1 MALRG
6 ETIGTAYVRI
16 LASGSDLGKSIRD
29 EFEGQADTFEA
40 AGKKNAERYNKGFDD
55 VNEKASKERI
65 KDLVHDTQEM
75 AGRMNAAGEKI
86 EQGLFDPLRNQLR
99 HRFGEEI
106 GNRLAKQ
113 IEEGF
118 VRSGG
123 GDLGDSLIGNLPA
136 EVQKSVQKIQREE
149 ERFRTDR
156 EAAYAEHGRRI
167 DAEWKKM
174 LDTAFR
180 MNAEFNRRIK
190 RDNDQANANRRAQ
203 LAEAYQMNR
212 DFDRKSQALQA
223 DRDRWFE
230 IHARMLARAARDAE
244 EKQRNA
250 GNETRAWARAIDV
263 FTRSVG
269 RAFGKGA
276 RNNFVNLI
284 GTVVG
289 GIAWLGGEAAKLM
302 VGFVSHIAG
311 VFRSASSVGAA
322 FGQLAAEGIGA
333 VAFALGAV
341 ALAAPIAGAAL
352 AALSFVI
359 GPLVALISG
368 LAGIIAALAATLAFG
383 LIAAVA
389 AVATA
394 LVPLAAGIGILVLG
408 FKNLSKEQK
417 AAFKPVG
424 AVFKQWGKI
433 ADNEIFRKVGD
444 HMSGLTKIMQ
454 SFNPVVRKVST
465 QIGRQANL
473 WIDAVKKGGKNGPF
487 GQFRQAMEDFL
498 PDATKHIGDIGRQS
512 FGILGGLIRASI
524 PLARRF
530 LTWLDKITEK
540 FSAWINSAK
549 GQRSVKKF
557 LDDAADSANSVWKFL
572 GKVWDVLWK
581 ILNAGQG
588 TGNNIFDSMT
598 KGLGKFEKFISP
610 KPIDL
615 TQGGHPGVRQQES
628 PMEGFFKNAGQTA
641 EDIGML
647 VKHLA
652 AMFDELDSE
661 KNRKNLHEVADGIDK
676 LATAIGKF
684 NDAHPSG
691 VSGFIRTLTGTD
703 LGAAV
708 GFLGGLT
715 VKLTTMSQKDWSHV
729 WDHLW
734 DGLTFKGDI
743 GAIFDWIGPA
753 FQRALDFTGAS
764 IKSIPWDK
772 LVKINWKGIGQGIW
786 DFLTFKGDL
795 KSIPWS
801 KLVKIDWKGIGNGIW
816 SALTFHGDI
825 VHINWKSLLNI
836 PKSLGIDIKIPK
848 ITWPKLPGWITNGI
862 NLKFHLPKISW
873 PKIPGWLSNVLI
885 AWKIPHAPKWPQ
897 IPGWLKTVL
906 IGFSIPHP
914 PRWPNIPDWL
924 KTVLIHFSV
933 QDIDWPGIPDWLAHP
948 SIDIFPT
955 IHWPSAPSWL
965 AKVTASGGIFSGA
978 QSRIIGEAGPEAV
991 VPLNRPL
998 RLVDPAVR
1006 ELSAIAQGLKPL
1018 ASGGVVGTQ
1027 GKVVNVG
1034 GLTVITP
1041 TKDPVAVASETVNRL
1056 VAVGY

>member
-16 LASGSDLGKSIRD
+16 LASGSDLGKSIRK
-29 EFEGQADTFEA
+29 EFEGQAETFEA
-40 AGKKNAERYNKGFDD
+40 AGQKNAERYNKGYDD
-55 VNEKASKERI
+55 VNDKARKERI

-86 EQGLFDPLRNQLR
+86 EQGLFNPLRDQLK

-123 GDLGDSLIGNLPA
+123 RDLGDSLIGNLPA
-136 EVQKSVQKIQREE
+136 EVQRSVQKIQRAE
-149 ERFRTDR
+149 ERFRADR
-156 EAAYAEHGRRI
+156 EAAYAEHGRRV

-174 LDTAFR
+174 LDTAYR
-180 MNAEFNRRIK
+180 MNADFNRRVK
-190 RDNDQANANRRAQ
+190 RNNDQANADRRAQ
-203 LAEAYQMNR
+203 LAEAFQMNR
-212 DFDRKSQALQA
+212 DFDNKTRALQA
-223 DRDRWFE
+223 DRDREFE

-244 EKQRNA
+244 DKQRRS
-250 GNETRAWARAIDV
+250 GNETRRWARAIDV
-263 FTRSVG
+263 FSNSVG
-269 RAFGKGA
+269 KAFGKGA

-284 GTVVG
+284 GVVVG

-341 ALAAPIAGAAL
+341 AIAAPVAGAAL
-352 AALSFVI
+352 AALSFII

-368 LAGIIAALAATLAFG
+368 LAGIIAALAATLTFG

-530 LTWLDKITEK
+530 LTWLDKITGR
-540 FSAWINSAK
+540 FSEWINSAK

-598 KGLGKFEKFISP
+598 KGLTNFDKFISP
-610 KPIDL
+610 DPTPKGTADL
-615 TQGGHPGVRQQES
+615 QRQFKGAANTRRS
-628 PMEGFFKNAGQTA
+628 PMEDFFKNAGQTA
-641 EDIGML
+641 DDIGML
-647 VKHLA
+647 VKHLS
-652 AMFDELDSE
+652 AMFDELDNE
-661 KNRKNLHEVADGIDK
+661 QNRKSLHEVADGID
-676 LATAIGKF
+676 LIATAIGKL
-684 NDAHPSG
+684 NDG
-691 VSGFIRTLTGTD
+691 GGFGAFRD
-703 LGAAV
+703 LASATSALQVIGALA
-708 GFLGGLT
+708 L
-715 VKLTTMSQKDWSHV
+715 KLDGMSKKDWSHL
-729 WDHLW
+729 WDNIW
-734 DGLTFKGDI
+734 DGLTFHGDVS
-743 GAIFDWIGPA
+743 AIFDWIGPA
-753 FQRALDFTGAS
+753 FQHGMDMLIGHLK
-764 IKSIPWDK
+764 IIPWNK
-772 LVKINWKGIGQGIW
+772 LLKIDWKGIGQGIW

-795 KSIPWS
+795 KSIHWS
-801 KLVKIDWKGIGNGIW
+801 KLVKIDWKGIANGIW

-873 PKIPGWLSNVLI
+873 PKVPGWLSNVLI
-885 AWKIPHAPKWPQ
+885 AWKIPHPPKWPQ

-906 IGFSIPHP
+906 IGFSIPHQ
-914 PRWPNIPDWL
+914 PRWPQIPGWL
-924 KTVLIHFSV
+924 KDVLIHFSV

-965 AKVTASGGIFSGA
+965 SRVTASGGIFSGA